1 MDSKVTLVLTE
12 KGREN
17 TAIGYEQ
24 IDIIDFG
31 YDKDG
36 KLAEVICVGEYE
48 SNDGPTGTY
57 GIFTIG
63 GYIDIFEDLF
73 MNYDVAKEEGG

>member
-36 KLAEVICVGEYE
+36 KLAEVICVGRIEYTRYPP
-48 SNDGPTGTY
+48 GPY
-57 GIFTIG
+57 GLFTIG

-73 MNYDVAKEEGG
+73 ENYEVAKEEE

>member
-17 TAIGYEQ
+17 TALGWDK

-36 KLAEVICVGEYE
+36 ELAEVICVAEYE
-48 SNDGPTGTY
+48 SKDGPTGTY

-63 GYIDIFEDLF
+63 GSIAIFEDLF
-73 MNYDVAKEEGG
+73 ENYEVAKKEGG